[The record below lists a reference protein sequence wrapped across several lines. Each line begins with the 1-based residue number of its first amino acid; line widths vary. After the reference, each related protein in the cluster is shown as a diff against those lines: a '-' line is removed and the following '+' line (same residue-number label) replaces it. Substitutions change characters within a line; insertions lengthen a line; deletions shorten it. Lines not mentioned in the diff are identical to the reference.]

1 MPGFVGKVHA
11 SIMLR
16 ALLELSRVSNLP
28 TVWTNVLAAW
38 IIASGPR
45 WQWTPALGWL
55 LLGASLIYSAGMILN
70 DAFDAAWDRNH
81 RPERPIPSGRISLST
96 VWAIGLAW
104 LLGGAALMILLG
116 GASWLMTLLLLA
128 AILAYDAYHKPWAGS
143 VIVMGACRTLLYW
156 VVGSSVEGAFDNLS
170 AAPFLIASGLTLGG
184 YIVGL
189 SLAARREHSSN
200 RASSWLRGAGI
211 VLLWMPLLNSGLG
224 ILLAG
229 LLGGDHD
236 HGLWGALLGFPLM
249 IVINP
254 VHALPM
260 ATLAFAL
267 WHALNLLS
275 TPPPSNIG
283 KGVGWLLASIPLAD
297 ALAVS
302 PFSWP
307 TAAAFCVLP
316 PLLRLWQRWVA
327 AT

>member
-70 DAFDAAWDRNH
+70 DAFDAAWDRDH

-143 VIVMGACRTLLYW
+143 VIVMGACRTLLYLAAGSAQLQSDDPNLYAW
-156 VVGSSVEGAFDNLS
+156 VGGPSWWFVAIPGSL
-170 AAPFLIASGLTLGG
+170 LGL
-184 YIVGL
+184 YIIGL
-189 SLAARREHSSN
+189 SLAARAESKGAIGQLARYLALAFWVLPVLWSILIFIPASKGEHPPVLWLWLPIICYLGWLLFSARKL
-200 RASSWLRGAGI
+200 RAGPSGI
-211 VLLWMPLLNSGLG
+211 GNAVGC
-224 ILLAG
+224 LLAG
-229 LLGGDHD
+229 
-236 HGLWGALLGFPLM
+236 
-249 IVINP
+249 
-254 VHALPM
+254 
-260 ATLAFAL
+260 
-267 WHALNLLS
+267 
-275 TPPPSNIG
+275 
-283 KGVGWLLASIPLAD
+283 IPLVD
-297 ALAVS
+297 AQM
-302 PFSWP
+302 FSVEAP
-307 TAAAFCVLP
+307 ITAAAFCVLP